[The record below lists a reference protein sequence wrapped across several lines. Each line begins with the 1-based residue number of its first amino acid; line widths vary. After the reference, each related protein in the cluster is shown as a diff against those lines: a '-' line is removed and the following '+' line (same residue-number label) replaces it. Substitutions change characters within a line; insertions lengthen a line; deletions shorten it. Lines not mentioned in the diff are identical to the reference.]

1 MGNVV
6 KVRKGNRILD
16 IDEGRLSAHLQQGYD
31 QIDSEG
37 KVVKRATGGRSVSLA
52 EYNALVDE
60 LEKLKSVDLAKE
72 NEDLTK
78 ENKALKAKVT
88 KLEKELEA
96 KQPDPNA
103 K

>member
-16 IDEGRLSAHLQQGYD
+16 IDEGRLLAHLQQGYD

-37 KVVKRATGGRSVSLA
+37 KVVKRATGGRSLSLA
-52 EYNALVDE
+52 EHNAVVDE

-88 KLEKELEA
+88 KLEKELEM

>member
-52 EYNALVDE
+52 EHNVVVDE

>member
-52 EYNALVDE
+52 EYNVLVDE